1 MSAVLV
7 LGDRNLAALFA
18 FLFTVA
24 KSDKSDV
31 RTEGFLLV
39 CGVQGVVA
47 RI

>member
-18 FLFTVA
+18 FLFIVA
-24 KSDKSDV
+24 KPDKSDV
-31 RTEGFLLV
+31 RTEGFLWV
-39 CGVQGVVA
+39 CGVEGVVA